1 MLGVT
6 LLLRTSA
13 LVTECAS
20 QTDLWLICPLLSVL
34 RSEAL
39 CSSHALYFS
48 GTCCDQCQHG
58 LTSVKHDLTAIT
70 IYLPSVSLEIKKAT
84 Q

>member
-1 MLGVT
+1 MLGLT

-20 QTDLWLICPLLSVL
+20 QTDLWLICRLLSVL

-48 GTCCDQCQHG
+48 CTSRDLCQHVV
-58 LTSVKHDLTAIT
+58 TSLKHDM
-70 IYLPSVSLEIKKAT
+70 
-84 Q
+84 